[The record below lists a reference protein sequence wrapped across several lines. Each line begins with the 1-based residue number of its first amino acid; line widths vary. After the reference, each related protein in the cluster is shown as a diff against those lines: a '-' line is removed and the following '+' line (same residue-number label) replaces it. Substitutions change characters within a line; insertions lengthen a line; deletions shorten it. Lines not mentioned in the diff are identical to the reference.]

1 MALRKVD
8 AVSMSNDKII
18 LASIEDMEEF
28 YRTIKDDEDILLS
41 WNEKGIKHTK
51 LFICEGI
58 LTKLKDG
65 SLELRAEGGKK
76 K

>member
-1 MALRKVD
+1 MALKKVD
-8 AVSMSNDKII
+8 AVSMENDKII
-18 LASIEDMEEF
+18 LASIEDIEEF
-28 YRTIKDDEDILLS
+28 YKTIKDDEDILLS
-41 WNEKGIKHTK
+41 WDENGVKHTK